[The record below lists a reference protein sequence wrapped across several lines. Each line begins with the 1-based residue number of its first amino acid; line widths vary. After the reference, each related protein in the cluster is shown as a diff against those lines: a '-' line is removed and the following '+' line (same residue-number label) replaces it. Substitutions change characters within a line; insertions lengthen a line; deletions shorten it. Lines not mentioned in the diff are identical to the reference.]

1 MFKFT
6 AIFQDLV
13 VKTLK
18 DIHQFVIQ
26 FAPKTAFSIII
37 LLIGWI
43 CALLLKK
50 IVSKIFKA
58 IGFDVLSEKTGLTH
72 FLERGGIRKKPSSI
86 VGLVFYWL
94 MLFSALVMVFN
105 TMELEAASQL
115 ISQTLFYIPKIIAA
129 LILLAL
135 GMFLSRFIGKF
146 VETTSRL
153 ANIPFYIAL
162 GKAARYAIIG
172 LALITALEYLNV
184 SSAIIAESFVIVFI
198 VVPLA
203 LSLIF
208 LIGGRDIISSILAGR
223 FLMKEYKNGDT
234 IEFDSISGQIQ
245 SIDFITTKITS
256 KEGEIIVPNSD
267 LVKKVVKK
275 KTREDSEK

>member
-1 MFKFT
+1 MSKFT

-13 VKTLK
+13 VKALK
-18 DIHQFVIQ
+18 DIYQFAVQ
-26 FAPKTAFSIII
+26 FAPNMAFSIII

-50 IVSKIFKA
+50 IISKVLKA
-58 IGFDVLSEKTGLTH
+58 LGFDVLAEKTGLTH
-72 FLERGGIRKKPSSI
+72 FLERGGIQKKPSFV
-86 VGLVFYWL
+86 VGLVFYWII
-94 MLFSALVMVFN
+94 LFSALVMVFN
-105 TMELEAASQL
+105 TMELEVASRL
-115 ISQTLFYIPKIIAA
+115 INQTLLYIPKIIVA

-146 VETTSRL
+146 VETTSHL

-172 LALITALEYLNV
+172 LALIIALEYLSL
-184 SSAIIAESFVIVFI
+184 SSAIIVQSFIIIFI
-198 VVPLA
+198 VVPSA

-208 LIGGRDIISSILAGR
+208 LVGGRDIISSILAGR
-223 FLMKEYKNGDT
+223 FLMKEYKKGDT

-245 SIDFITTKITS
+245 SIDFLTTKITS
-256 KEGEIIVPNSD
+256 NQGKIIVPNSD

-275 KTREDSEK
+275 KM